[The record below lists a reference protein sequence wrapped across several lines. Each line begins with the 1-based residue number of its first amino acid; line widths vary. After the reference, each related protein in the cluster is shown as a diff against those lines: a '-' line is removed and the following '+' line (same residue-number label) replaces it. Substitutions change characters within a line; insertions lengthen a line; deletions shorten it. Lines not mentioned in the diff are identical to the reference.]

1 MRDFLLTLLFIFVF
15 MGGFAYGS
23 LNHYVDNMTHCTTYT
38 ARNGVK
44 WVGYRAIS
52 DDYNRRCFWLEE
64 RFPYRVQQGEEVK
77 R

>member
-1 MRDFLLTLLFIFVF
+1 MKEALLVLGFVVTF

-23 LNHYVDNMTHCTTYT
+23 IASYVDKMTHCTTYT
-38 ARNGVK
+38 AKNGVK

-52 DDYNRRCFWLEE
+52 DDYDRRCFWLEE
-64 RFPYRVQQGEEVK
+64 RFPYRFQQGVE

>member
-1 MRDFLLTLLFIFVF
+1 MRDALLVLGFVVTF

-23 LNHYVDNMTHCTTYT
+23 IASYVDKMTHCTTYT
-38 ARNGVK
+38 AKNGVK

-52 DDYNRRCFWLEE
+52 DDYDRRCFWLEE
-64 RFPYRVQQGEEVK
+64 RFPYRVQQGVE